1 MNAARWLASKRKLR
15 KAVHVKSFR
24 SILLGSLALIALTVG
39 SVSAKPGWLTDFKQA
54 QAEAKANNKLM
65 LVDFTGSDWCGWCIK
80 LDKEVFAKPEFQEY
94 AKKNLVL
101 MEVDFPRRK
110 TLSAEQKIQ
119 NQELAARHGVQG
131 FPTIVVLDAEGKQ
144 IAELGYTPGGAAAFI
159 AELDKLRKR

>member
-1 MNAARWLASKRKLR
+1 M
-15 KAVHVKSFR
+15 KAVHVKPFR
-24 SILLGSLALIALTVG
+24 SLLLGSLAMVALTVG

-110 TLSAEQKIQ
+110 TLSAEQKTQ
-119 NQELAARHGVQG
+119 NQELAARHRVQG
-131 FPTIVVLDAEGKQ
+131 FPTILVLDAEGKQ
-144 IAELGYTPGGAAAFI
+144 VAELGYMPGGAAAFI
-159 AELDKLRKR
+159 AELDKLQKR